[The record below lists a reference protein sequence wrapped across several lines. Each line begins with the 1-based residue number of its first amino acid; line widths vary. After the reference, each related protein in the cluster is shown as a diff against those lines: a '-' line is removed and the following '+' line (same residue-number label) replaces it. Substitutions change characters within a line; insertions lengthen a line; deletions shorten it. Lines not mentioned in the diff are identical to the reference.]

1 MYQKEVKHT
10 DLSFSN
16 HHDLKRCHCFSHHK
30 VIGVKGSR
38 RGSGFSFHTS
48 GRVHTQVRTGR
59 VCWVVGWRRSL
70 TFLVHGRCRFSVF
83 LSLRLCCLGSCDV
96 CLDWDRLPSPPCPR
110 TIVLTIS
117 TALWCLRVKVPRP
130 GVSVVLGKALLRLAC
145 QAPAMWGPFC
155 HPYWIPIVRFYHLNN
170 ISYSAER

>member
-48 GRVHTQVRTGR
+48 GRVHTQCTQVRTGR

-70 TFLVHGRCRFSVF
+70 TFLVHGRCRFSVSESQAVLPRQLWCVSWLRPTAFTSLSSDDSVNHLYCPLVPACEGTQAWGVSSAWKGFTQVSLPSSSYVRTF
-83 LSLRLCCLGSCDV
+83 LSSILNSY
-96 CLDWDRLPSPPCPR
+96 
-110 TIVLTIS
+110 
-117 TALWCLRVKVPRP
+117 
-130 GVSVVLGKALLRLAC
+130 GKILS
-145 QAPAMWGPFC
+145 F
-155 HPYWIPIVRFYHLNN
+155 
-170 ISYSAER
+170 E